1 MINKENYNDL
11 YAFLMVT
18 REGSFT
24 KAAGK
29 LGISQSALSH
39 TIRGL
44 EERLGILLLTR
55 TTRSV
60 STTDAGE
67 LLRKTIGTSFDHI
80 DNELSL
86 LTKLRDT
93 PAGTVRINASSHA
106 IRQILLPKLQ
116 KLTQLYP
123 DINIELTANSGM
135 VDIVAERFDA
145 GVRFGSRV
153 AEGMIAVRIGP
164 DVRMVVVATPEYFE
178 KQGIPYVPQDLTH
191 HQCIGFRLTSQGG
204 VYAWEFEKDDSET
217 KIKIQGQWIFNESYH
232 SVDAVRLGLGLAY
245 IPEDMVQEDLLSGRL
260 VKVLQEYCIQFQGY
274 HLYYPHRRQQSPA
287 LKLVIDTLRS
297 TEFSREKSEDS
308 AEEENKSTQ

>member
-1 MINKENYNDL
+1 MLSKENYNDL

-29 LGISQSALSH
+29 LGVSQSALSH

-44 EERLGILLLTR
+44 EERLGMLLLTR

-60 STTDAGE
+60 SPTEAGE
-67 LLRKTIGTSFDHI
+67 RLRQTISSSFDHI

-86 LTKLRDT
+86 LTKLRDS

-106 IRQILLPKLQ
+106 IRQTLLPKLPQ
-116 KLTQLYP
+116 LTELYP
-123 DINIELTANSGM
+123 DIHIELTANSGM

-164 DVRMVVVATPEYFE
+164 DVKMAVIATPEYFE
-178 KQGIPYVPQDLTH
+178 KNGVPQIPQDLYNH
-191 HQCIGFRLTSQGG
+191 SCIGFRLTTQGG
-204 VYAWEFEKDDSET
+204 IYAWEFEHEGLEI
-217 KIKIQGQWIFNESYH
+217 KIKINGQWVFNESYH
-232 SVDAVRLGLGLAY
+232 SVDAVRLGLGIAY
-245 IPEDMVQEDLLSGRL
+245 IPEDMIEDDLLGGRL
-260 VKVLQEYCIQFQGY
+260 VKVLESYSIQFQGY

-287 LKLVIDTLRS
+287 LKLVIDTLRV
-297 TEFSREKSEDS
+297 
-308 AEEENKSTQ
+308 N

>member
-1 MINKENYNDL
+1 MITKENYNDL

-29 LGISQSALSH
+29 LGVSQSALSH

-44 EERLGILLLTR
+44 EERLGMLLLTR

-60 STTDAGE
+60 SPTEAGE
-67 LLRKTIGTSFDHI
+67 RLRQTISASFDHI

-86 LTKLRDT
+86 LSKLRDT

-116 KLTQLYP
+116 QLTQRYP

-153 AEGMIAVRIGP
+153 AEGMIAVRIGN
-164 DVRMVVVATPEYFE
+164 DVKMAVVATPEYFA
-178 KQGIPYVPQDLTH
+178 KHGQPQSPQELTQH
-191 HQCIGFRLTSQGG
+191 SCIGFRLTTQGG
-204 VYAWEFEKDDSET
+204 IYAWEFEKDGLEI
-217 KIKIQGQWIFNESYH
+217 KIKINGQWVFNESYH
-232 SVDAVRLGLGLAY
+232 SADAVRLGLGIAY
-245 IPEDMVQEDLLSGRL
+245 IPEDMVEDDLRCGRL
-260 VKVLQEYCIQFQGY
+260 IKVLDDYSIQFSGY

-287 LKLVIDTLRS
+287 LRLVIDTLRLND
-297 TEFSREKSEDS
+297 T
-308 AEEENKSTQ
+308 AV

>member
-1 MINKENYNDL
+1 MITKENYNDL

-29 LGISQSALSH
+29 LGVSQSALSH

-44 EERLGILLLTR
+44 EERLGMLLLTR

-60 STTDAGE
+60 STTEAGE
-67 LLRKTIGTSFDHI
+67 RLRQTISASFDHI

-86 LTKLRDT
+86 LSKLRDT

-116 KLTQLYP
+116 QLTQRYP
-123 DINIELTANSGM
+123 DINIELTANNGM

-153 AEGMIAVRIGP
+153 AEGMIAVRIGN
-164 DVRMVVVATPEYFE
+164 DVKMAVVATPEYFA
-178 KQGIPYVPQDLTH
+178 KYGQPQSPQELTQH
-191 HQCIGFRLTSQGG
+191 SCIGFRLTTQGG
-204 VYAWEFEKDDSET
+204 IYAWEFEKDGLEIKM
-217 KIKIQGQWIFNESYH
+217 KINGQWVFNESYH
-232 SVDAVRLGLGLAY
+232 SADAVRLGLGIAY
-245 IPEDMVQEDLLSGRL
+245 IPEDMVEDDLRYGRL
-260 VKVLQEYCIQFQGY
+260 IKVLDEYSIQFSGY

-287 LKLVIDTLRS
+287 LRLVIDTLHL
-297 TEFSREKSEDS
+297 TDT
-308 AEEENKSTQ
+308 AV

>member
-1 MINKENYNDL
+1 MITKENYNDL

-29 LGISQSALSH
+29 LGVSQSALSH

-44 EERLGILLLTR
+44 EERLGMLLLTR

-60 STTDAGE
+60 SPTEAGE
-67 LLRKTIGTSFDHI
+67 RLRQTISASFDHI

-86 LTKLRDT
+86 LSKLRDT

-106 IRQILLPKLQ
+106 IREILLPKLQ
-116 KLTQLYP
+116 QLTQRFP

-153 AEGMIAVRIGP
+153 AEGMIAVRIGN
-164 DVRMVVVATPEYFE
+164 DVKMAVVATPDYFA
-178 KQGIPYVPQDLTH
+178 KHGLPQSPQELTQH
-191 HQCIGFRLTSQGG
+191 SCIGFRLTTQGG
-204 VYAWEFEKDDSET
+204 IYAWEFEKDGLEI
-217 KIKIQGQWIFNESYH
+217 KIKINGQWVFNESYH
-232 SVDAVRLGLGLAY
+232 SVDAVRLGLGIAY
-245 IPEDMVQEDLLSGRL
+245 IPEDMVEDDLRSGRL
-260 VKVLQEYCIQFQGY
+260 IKVLDEYSIQFSGY

-287 LKLVIDTLRS
+287 LRLVIDTLRL
-297 TEFSREKSEDS
+297 TDS
-308 AEEENKSTQ
+308 AI

>member
-1 MINKENYNDL
+1 MITKENYNDL

-29 LGISQSALSH
+29 LGVSQSALSH

-44 EERLGILLLTR
+44 EERLGMLLLTR

-60 STTDAGE
+60 SPTEAGE
-67 LLRKTIGTSFDHI
+67 RLRQTISASFDHI

-86 LTKLRDT
+86 LSKLRDT

-116 KLTQLYP
+116 QLTQRYP

-153 AEGMIAVRIGP
+153 AEGMIAVRIGN
-164 DVRMVVVATPEYFE
+164 DVKMAVVATPEYFA
-178 KQGIPYVPQDLTH
+178 KHGQPQSPQELTQH
-191 HQCIGFRLTSQGG
+191 SCIGFRLTTQGG
-204 VYAWEFEKDDSET
+204 IYAWEFEKDGLEI
-217 KIKIQGQWIFNESYH
+217 KIKINGQWVFNESYH
-232 SVDAVRLGLGLAY
+232 SADAVRLGLGIAY
-245 IPEDMVQEDLLSGRL
+245 IPEDMVEDDLRSGRL
-260 VKVLQEYCIQFQGY
+260 VKVLDDYSIQFSGY

-287 LKLVIDTLRS
+287 LRLVIDTLRL
-297 TEFSREKSEDS
+297 TDT
-308 AEEENKSTQ
+308 AV

>member
-1 MINKENYNDL
+1 MITKENYNDL

-29 LGISQSALSH
+29 LGVSQSALSH

-44 EERLGILLLTR
+44 EERLGMLLLTR

-60 STTDAGE
+60 SPTEAGE
-67 LLRKTIGTSFDHI
+67 RLRQTISASFDHI

-86 LTKLRDT
+86 LSKLRDT
-93 PAGTVRINASSHA
+93 PAGTIRINASSHA

-116 KLTQLYP
+116 QLTQRYP

-153 AEGMIAVRIGP
+153 AEGMIAVRIGN
-164 DVRMVVVATPEYFE
+164 DVKMAVVATPEYFA
-178 KQGIPYVPQDLTH
+178 KHGQPQSPQELTQH
-191 HQCIGFRLTSQGG
+191 SCIGFRLTTQGG
-204 VYAWEFEKDDSET
+204 IYAWEFEKDGLEI
-217 KIKIQGQWIFNESYH
+217 KIKINGQWVFNESYH
-232 SVDAVRLGLGLAY
+232 SADAVRLGLGIAY
-245 IPEDMVQEDLLSGRL
+245 IPEDMVEDDLRCGRL
-260 VKVLQEYCIQFQGY
+260 IKVLDDYSIQFSGY

-287 LKLVIDTLRS
+287 LRLVIDTLRL
-297 TEFSREKSEDS
+297 TDT
-308 AEEENKSTQ
+308 AV

>member
-1 MINKENYNDL
+1 MITKENYNDL

-29 LGISQSALSH
+29 LGVSQSALSH

-44 EERLGILLLTR
+44 EERLGMLLLTR

-60 STTDAGE
+60 STTEAGE
-67 LLRKTIGTSFDHI
+67 RLRQTISASFDHI

-86 LTKLRDT
+86 LSKLRDT

-116 KLTQLYP
+116 QLTQRYP
-123 DINIELTANSGM
+123 DINIELTVNNGM

-153 AEGMIAVRIGP
+153 AEGMIAVRIGN
-164 DVRMVVVATPEYFE
+164 DVKMAVVATPEYFA
-178 KQGIPYVPQDLTH
+178 KHGQPQSPQELTQH
-191 HQCIGFRLTSQGG
+191 SCIGFRLTTQGG
-204 VYAWEFEKDDSET
+204 IYAWEFEKDGLEIKM
-217 KIKIQGQWIFNESYH
+217 KINGQWVFNESYH
-232 SVDAVRLGLGLAY
+232 SADAVRLGLGIAY
-245 IPEDMVQEDLLSGRL
+245 IPEDMVEDDLRYGRL
-260 VKVLQEYCIQFQGY
+260 IKVLDEYSIQFSGY

-287 LKLVIDTLRS
+287 LRLVIDTLRL
-297 TEFSREKSEDS
+297 TDT
-308 AEEENKSTQ
+308 AV

>member
-1 MINKENYNDL
+1 MLSKENYNDL

-29 LGISQSALSH
+29 LGVSQSALSH

-44 EERLGILLLTR
+44 EERLGMLLLTR

-60 STTDAGE
+60 SPTEAGE
-67 LLRKTIGTSFDHI
+67 RLRQTISSSFDHI

-86 LTKLRDT
+86 LTKLRDS

-116 KLTQLYP
+116 QLTQLYP
-123 DINIELTANSGM
+123 DIHIELTANSGM

-145 GVRFGSRV
+145 GVRFGGRV

-164 DVRMVVVATPEYFE
+164 DVNMAVVASPEYFE
-178 KQGIPYVPQDLTH
+178 KNGVPQTPQDLH
-191 HQCIGFRLTSQGG
+191 NHSCIGFRLTTQGG
-204 VYAWEFEKDDSET
+204 IYAWEFEHDGLEV
-217 KIKIQGQWIFNESYH
+217 KIKINGQWVFNESYH
-232 SVDAVRLGLGLAY
+232 SVDAVRLGLGIAY
-245 IPEDMVQEDLLSGRL
+245 IPEGMIEDDLLGGRL
-260 VKVLQEYCIQFQGY
+260 VKVLESYSIQFQGY
-274 HLYYPHRRQQSPA
+274 HLYYPHRRQQPPA
-287 LKLVIDTLRS
+287 LKLVIDTLRV
-297 TEFSREKSEDS
+297 
-308 AEEENKSTQ
+308 N

>member
-1 MINKENYNDL
+1 MITKENYNDL

-29 LGISQSALSH
+29 LGVSQSALSH

-60 STTDAGE
+60 SVTEAGE
-67 LLRKTIGTSFDHI
+67 RLRQTISPNFDQI

-93 PAGTVRINASSHA
+93 PAGTIRINASSHA
-106 IRQILLPKLQ
+106 IRQILLPKL
-116 KLTQLYP
+116 KNLSLLYP
-123 DINIELTANSGM
+123 DVNVELTANSGM

-153 AEGMIAVRIGP
+153 ADGMIAVRIGQ
-164 DVRMVVVATPEYFE
+164 DVNMVVVATPEYFE
-178 KQGIPYVPQDLTH
+178 KNGVPQIPQELTQ
-191 HQCIGFRLTSQGG
+191 HQCIGFRLTTQGG
-204 VYAWEFEKDDSET
+204 IYAWEFVKDGLEI
-217 KIKIQGQWIFNESYH
+217 KIKIQGQWVFNESYH
-232 SVDAVRLGLGLAY
+232 SVDAVRLGLGMAY
-245 IPEDMVQEDLLSGRL
+245 IPEDMVQDDLKQGRL
-260 VKVLQEYCIQFQGY
+260 IKVLEDYSITFPGY

-287 LKLVIDTLRS
+287 LKLVIDTLRV
-297 TEFSREKSEDS
+297 TDDAK
-308 AEEENKSTQ
+308 

>member
-1 MINKENYNDL
+1 MITKENYNDL

-29 LGISQSALSH
+29 LGVSQSALSH
-39 TIRGL
+39 AIRGL
-44 EERLGILLLTR
+44 EERLGMLLLTR

-60 STTDAGE
+60 SPTEAGE
-67 LLRKTIGTSFDHI
+67 RLRQTISASFDHI

-86 LTKLRDT
+86 LSKLRDT

-116 KLTQLYP
+116 QLTQRYP

-153 AEGMIAVRIGP
+153 AEGMIAVRIGN
-164 DVRMVVVATPEYFE
+164 DVKMAVVATPDYFA
-178 KQGIPYVPQDLTH
+178 KHGLPQSPQELTQH
-191 HQCIGFRLTSQGG
+191 ACIGFRLTTHGG
-204 VYAWEFEKDDSET
+204 IYAWEFEKDGLEI
-217 KIKIQGQWIFNESYH
+217 KIKINGQWVFNESYH
-232 SVDAVRLGLGLAY
+232 SVDAVRLGLAIAY
-245 IPEDMVQEDLLSGRL
+245 IPEDMVEDDLRRGDLI
-260 VKVLQEYCIQFQGY
+260 KVLDEYSIQFSGY

-287 LKLVIDTLRS
+287 LMLVIDTLRL
-297 TEFSREKSEDS
+297 TDS
-308 AEEENKSTQ
+308 AM

>member
-1 MINKENYNDL
+1 MLSKENYNDL

-29 LGISQSALSH
+29 LGVSQSALSH
-39 TIRGL
+39 CIRGL
-44 EERLGILLLTR
+44 EERLGMRLLTR

-60 STTDAGE
+60 SPTEAGE
-67 LLRKTIGTSFDHI
+67 QLRQTISSSFDHI

-86 LTKLRDT
+86 LTKLRDS
-93 PAGTVRINASSHA
+93 PAGIVRINASSHA

-116 KLTQLYP
+116 QLTQLYP
-123 DINIELTANSGM
+123 DIHIELTANSGM

-164 DVRMVVVATPEYFE
+164 DVKMAVIATPEYFE
-178 KQGIPYVPQDLTH
+178 KNGVPQIPQDLYNH
-191 HQCIGFRLTSQGG
+191 SCIGFRLTTQGG
-204 VYAWEFEKDDSET
+204 IYAWEFEHEGLQI
-217 KIKIQGQWIFNESYH
+217 KIKINGQWVFNESYH
-232 SVDAVRLGLGLAY
+232 SVDAVRLGLGIAY
-245 IPEDMVQEDLLSGRL
+245 IPEDMIEDDLLCGRL
-260 VKVLQEYCIQFQGY
+260 VKVLEQYSIQFQGY

-287 LKLVIDTLRS
+287 LKLVIDTLRI
-297 TEFSREKSEDS
+297 
-308 AEEENKSTQ
+308 N

>member
-1 MINKENYNDL
+1 MITKENYNDL

-29 LGISQSALSH
+29 LGVSQSALSH

-44 EERLGILLLTR
+44 EERLGMLLLTR

-60 STTDAGE
+60 STTEAGE
-67 LLRKTIGTSFDHI
+67 RLRQTISASFDHI

-86 LTKLRDT
+86 LSKLRDT

-116 KLTQLYP
+116 QLTQRYP

-153 AEGMIAVRIGP
+153 AEGMIAVRIGN
-164 DVRMVVVATPEYFE
+164 DVKMAVVATPEYFA
-178 KQGIPYVPQDLTH
+178 KYGQPQSPQELTQH
-191 HQCIGFRLTSQGG
+191 SCIGFRLTTQGG
-204 VYAWEFEKDDSET
+204 IYAWEFEKDGLEIKM
-217 KIKIQGQWIFNESYH
+217 KINGQWVFNESYH
-232 SVDAVRLGLGLAY
+232 SADAVRFGLGIAY
-245 IPEDMVQEDLLSGRL
+245 IPEDMVEDDLRCGRL
-260 VKVLQEYCIQFQGY
+260 IKVLDEYSIQFSGY

-287 LKLVIDTLRS
+287 LRLVIDTLRL
-297 TEFSREKSEDS
+297 TDT
-308 AEEENKSTQ
+308 AV

>member
-1 MINKENYNDL
+1 MITKENYNDL

-29 LGISQSALSH
+29 LGVSQSALSH
-39 TIRGL
+39 AIRGL
-44 EERLGILLLTR
+44 EERLGMLLLTR

-60 STTDAGE
+60 SPTEAGE
-67 LLRKTIGTSFDHI
+67 RLRQTISASFDHI

-86 LTKLRDT
+86 LSKLRDT

-116 KLTQLYP
+116 QLTQSYP

-153 AEGMIAVRIGP
+153 AEGMIAVRIGN
-164 DVRMVVVATPEYFE
+164 DVKMAVVATPDYFA
-178 KQGIPYVPQDLTH
+178 KHGLPQSPQELTQH
-191 HQCIGFRLTSQGG
+191 ACIGFRLTTHGG
-204 VYAWEFEKDDSET
+204 IYAWAFEKDGLEI
-217 KIKIQGQWIFNESYH
+217 KIKINGQWVFNESYH
-232 SVDAVRLGLGLAY
+232 SVDAVRLGLAIAY
-245 IPEDMVQEDLLSGRL
+245 IPEDMVEDDLRRGDLI
-260 VKVLQEYCIQFQGY
+260 KVLDEYSILFSGY

-287 LKLVIDTLRS
+287 LRLVIDTLRL
-297 TEFSREKSEDS
+297 TDS
-308 AEEENKSTQ
+308 AM

>member
-1 MINKENYNDL
+1 MITKENYNDL

-29 LGISQSALSH
+29 LGVSQSALSH

-44 EERLGILLLTR
+44 EERLGMLLLTR

-60 STTDAGE
+60 STTEAGE
-67 LLRKTIGTSFDHI
+67 RLRQTISASFDHI

-86 LTKLRDT
+86 LSKLRDT

-116 KLTQLYP
+116 QLTQRYP
-123 DINIELTANSGM
+123 DINIELTANNGM

-153 AEGMIAVRIGP
+153 AEGMIAVRIGN
-164 DVRMVVVATPEYFE
+164 DVKMAVVATPEYFA
-178 KQGIPYVPQDLTH
+178 KHGQPQSPQELTQH
-191 HQCIGFRLTSQGG
+191 SCIGFRLTTQGG
-204 VYAWEFEKDDSET
+204 IYAWEFEKDGLEIKM
-217 KIKIQGQWIFNESYH
+217 KINGQWVFNESYH
-232 SVDAVRLGLGLAY
+232 SADAVRLGLGIAY
-245 IPEDMVQEDLLSGRL
+245 IPEDMVEDDLRYGRL
-260 VKVLQEYCIQFQGY
+260 IKVLDEYSIQFSGY

-287 LKLVIDTLRS
+287 LRLVIDTLHL
-297 TEFSREKSEDS
+297 TDT
-308 AEEENKSTQ
+308 AV

>member
-1 MINKENYNDL
+1 MITKENYNDL

-29 LGISQSALSH
+29 LGVSQSALSH

-44 EERLGILLLTR
+44 EERLGMLLLTR

-60 STTDAGE
+60 SPTEAGDR
-67 LLRKTIGTSFDHI
+67 LRQTISSSFDHI

-86 LTKLRDT
+86 LTKLRDS

-106 IRQILLPKLQ
+106 IRQILLPKLE

-153 AEGMIAVRIGP
+153 AEGMIAVRISP
-164 DVRMVVVATPEYFE
+164 DVRMVVVATPEYFA
-178 KQGIPYVPQDLTH
+178 KNGIPEKPQDVTQH
-191 HQCIGFRLTSQGG
+191 NCIGYRLTTQGG
-204 VYAWEFEKDDSET
+204 
-217 KIKIQGQWIFNESYH
+217 
-232 SVDAVRLGLGLAY
+232 Y
-245 IPEDMVQEDLLSGRL
+245 INGS
-260 VKVLQEYCIQFQGY
+260 F
-274 HLYYPHRRQQSPA
+274 
-287 LKLVIDTLRS
+287 
-297 TEFSREKSEDS
+297 
-308 AEEENKSTQ
+308 

>member
-1 MINKENYNDL
+1 MITKENYNDL

-29 LGISQSALSH
+29 LGVSQSALSH

-44 EERLGILLLTR
+44 EERLGMLLLTR

-60 STTDAGE
+60 SPTEAGE
-67 LLRKTIGTSFDHI
+67 RLRQTISASFDHI

-86 LTKLRDT
+86 LSKLRDT

-116 KLTQLYP
+116 QLTQRYP

-153 AEGMIAVRIGP
+153 AEGMIAVRIGN
-164 DVRMVVVATPEYFE
+164 DVKMAVVATPEYFA
-178 KQGIPYVPQDLTH
+178 KHGQPQSPQELTQH
-191 HQCIGFRLTSQGG
+191 SCIGFRLTTQGG
-204 VYAWEFEKDDSET
+204 IYAWEFEKDGLEI
-217 KIKIQGQWIFNESYH
+217 KIKINGQWVFNESYH
-232 SVDAVRLGLGLAY
+232 SADAVRLGLGIAY
-245 IPEDMVQEDLLSGRL
+245 IPEDMVEDDLRCGRL
-260 VKVLQEYCIQFQGY
+260 IKVLDDYSIQFSGY

-287 LKLVIDTLRS
+287 LRLVIDTLRL
-297 TEFSREKSEDS
+297 TDT
-308 AEEENKSTQ
+308 AV

>member
-1 MINKENYNDL
+1 MITKENYNDL

-29 LGISQSALSH
+29 LGVSQSALSH

-44 EERLGILLLTR
+44 EERLGMLLLTR

-60 STTDAGE
+60 SPTEAGE
-67 LLRKTIGTSFDHI
+67 RLRQTISASFDRI

-86 LTKLRDT
+86 LSKLRDT

-116 KLTQLYP
+116 QLTQHYP

-153 AEGMIAVRIGP
+153 AEGMVAVRIGN
-164 DVRMVVVATPEYFE
+164 DVKMAVVATPDYFA
-178 KQGIPYVPQDLTH
+178 KHGLPQSPQELTQH
-191 HQCIGFRLTSQGG
+191 SCIGFRLTTQGG
-204 VYAWEFEKDDSET
+204 IYAWEFEKDGLEI
-217 KIKIQGQWIFNESYH
+217 KIKINGQWVFNESYH
-232 SVDAVRLGLGLAY
+232 SVDAVRLGLGIAY
-245 IPEDMVQEDLLSGRL
+245 IPEDMVEDDLRNGRL
-260 VKVLQEYCIQFQGY
+260 IKVLDEYSIQFSGY

-287 LKLVIDTLRS
+287 LRLVIDTLRL
-297 TEFSREKSEDS
+297 TDS
-308 AEEENKSTQ
+308 AM

>member
-1 MINKENYNDL
+1 MITKENYNDL

-29 LGISQSALSH
+29 LGVSQSALSH

-44 EERLGILLLTR
+44 EERLGMLLLTR

-60 STTDAGE
+60 STTEAGE
-67 LLRKTIGTSFDHI
+67 RLRQTISASFDHI

-86 LTKLRDT
+86 LSKLRDT

-116 KLTQLYP
+116 QLTQRYP
-123 DINIELTANSGM
+123 DINIELTANNGM

-153 AEGMIAVRIGP
+153 AEGMIAVRIGN
-164 DVRMVVVATPEYFE
+164 DVKMAVVATPEYFV
-178 KQGIPYVPQDLTH
+178 KHGQPQSPQELTQH
-191 HQCIGFRLTSQGG
+191 SCIGFRLTTQGG
-204 VYAWEFEKDDSET
+204 IYAWEFEKDGLEIKM
-217 KIKIQGQWIFNESYH
+217 KINGQWVFNESYH
-232 SVDAVRLGLGLAY
+232 SADAVRLGLGIAY
-245 IPEDMVQEDLLSGRL
+245 IPEDMVEDDLHCGRL
-260 VKVLQEYCIQFQGY
+260 IKVLDEYSIQFSGY

-287 LKLVIDTLRS
+287 LRLVIDTLRL
-297 TEFSREKSEDS
+297 TDT
-308 AEEENKSTQ
+308 AV

>member
-1 MINKENYNDL
+1 MITKENYNDL

-29 LGISQSALSH
+29 LGVSQSALSH

-44 EERLGILLLTR
+44 EERLGMLLLTR

-60 STTDAGE
+60 SPTEAGE
-67 LLRKTIGTSFDHI
+67 RLRQTISASFDHI

-86 LTKLRDT
+86 LSKLRDT

-116 KLTQLYP
+116 QLTQRYP

-153 AEGMIAVRIGP
+153 AEGMIAVRIGN
-164 DVRMVVVATPEYFE
+164 DVKMAVVATPEYFA
-178 KQGIPYVPQDLTH
+178 KHGQPQSPQELTQH
-191 HQCIGFRLTSQGG
+191 SCIGFRLTTQGG
-204 VYAWEFEKDDSET
+204 IYAWEFEKDGLEI
-217 KIKIQGQWIFNESYH
+217 KIKINGQWVFNESYH
-232 SVDAVRLGLGLAY
+232 SADAVRLGLGIAY
-245 IPEDMVQEDLLSGRL
+245 IPEDMIEDDLRCGRL
-260 VKVLQEYCIQFQGY
+260 IKVLDDYSIQFSGY

-287 LKLVIDTLRS
+287 LRLVIDTLRLND
-297 TEFSREKSEDS
+297 T
-308 AEEENKSTQ
+308 AV

>member
-1 MINKENYNDL
+1 MITKENYNDL

-29 LGISQSALSH
+29 LGVSQSALSH

-44 EERLGILLLTR
+44 EERLGMLLLTR

-60 STTDAGE
+60 SPTEAGE
-67 LLRKTIGTSFDHI
+67 RLRQTISASFDHI

-86 LTKLRDT
+86 LSKLRDT

-116 KLTQLYP
+116 QLTQRYP

-153 AEGMIAVRIGP
+153 AEGMIAVRIGN
-164 DVRMVVVATPEYFE
+164 DVKMAVVATPEYFA
-178 KQGIPYVPQDLTH
+178 KHGQPQSPQELTQH
-191 HQCIGFRLTSQGG
+191 SCIGFRLTTQGG
-204 VYAWEFEKDDSET
+204 IYAWEFEKDGLEIKM
-217 KIKIQGQWIFNESYH
+217 KINGQWVFNESYH
-232 SVDAVRLGLGLAY
+232 SADAVRLGLGIAY
-245 IPEDMVQEDLLSGRL
+245 IPEDMVEDDLRSGRL
-260 VKVLQEYCIQFQGY
+260 VKVLDDYSIQFSGY

-287 LKLVIDTLRS
+287 LRLVIDTLRL
-297 TEFSREKSEDS
+297 TDT
-308 AEEENKSTQ
+308 AV

>member
-1 MINKENYNDL
+1 MITKENYNDL

-29 LGISQSALSH
+29 LGVSQSALSH

-44 EERLGILLLTR
+44 EERLGMLLLTR

-60 STTDAGE
+60 SPTEAGE
-67 LLRKTIGTSFDHI
+67 RLKQTIGASFDHI

-93 PAGTVRINASSHA
+93 PAGNIRINASNHA
-106 IRQILLPKLQ
+106 IRYVLLPKLKQ
-116 KLTQLYP
+116 LTKLYP
-123 DINIELTANSGM
+123 DINIELSAHSGM

-153 AEGMIAVRIGP
+153 AEGMIAVRISP
-164 DVRMVVVATPEYFE
+164 DVKMAVVATPEYLA
-178 KQGIPYVPQDLTH
+178 QNGIPKKPQDVTQH
-191 HQCIGFRLTSQGG
+191 NCIGYRLTTQGG
-204 VYAWEFEKDDSET
+204 LYQWEFLVEGIETKVKISGQWVFNDSEL
-217 KIKIQGQWIFNESYH
+217 IA
-232 SVDAVRLGLGLAY
+232 DAVLAGEGLAY
-245 IPEDMVQEDLLSGRL
+245 IPEELIQDSLLQGRL
-260 VKVLQEYCIQFQGY
+260 VKVLDEYAIAYSGF

-287 LKLVIDTLRS
+287 LKLVIDTLRM
-297 TEFSREKSEDS
+297 
-308 AEEENKSTQ
+308 

>member
-1 MINKENYNDL
+1 MAMTKENYNDL

-29 LGISQSALSH
+29 LGVSQSALSH
-39 TIRGL
+39 SIRGL
-44 EERLGILLLTR
+44 EERLGMLLLTR

-60 STTDAGE
+60 SVTEAGE
-67 LLRKTIGTSFDHI
+67 RLRQTISSSFDHI

-86 LTKLRDT
+86 LSKLRDT

-153 AEGMIAVRIGP
+153 AEGMIAVRIGN
-164 DVRMVVVATPEYFE
+164 DVKMAVVATPEYFA
-178 KQGIPYVPQDLTH
+178 KHGTPQTPQDLYN
-191 HQCIGFRLTSQGG
+191 HQCIGFRLTTQGG
-204 VYAWEFEKDDSET
+204 IYTWEFKQDSLDV
-217 KIKIQGQWIFNESYH
+217 KIKIQGQWVFNESYH
-232 SVDAVRLGLGLAY
+232 SVDAVRLGLGVAY
-245 IPEDMVQEDLLSGRL
+245 IPEDMIEDDLAQRHLL
-260 VKVLQEYCIQFQGY
+260 KVLDEYSIQFQGY

-287 LKLVIDTLRS
+287 LKLVIEHLRLYLP
-297 TEFSREKSEDS
+297 EPI
-308 AEEENKSTQ
+308 

>member
-1 MINKENYNDL
+1 MITKENYNDL

-29 LGISQSALSH
+29 LGVSQSALSH

-44 EERLGILLLTR
+44 EERLGMLLLTR

-60 STTDAGE
+60 SPTEAGE
-67 LLRKTIGTSFDHI
+67 RLRQTISASFDHI

-86 LTKLRDT
+86 LSKLRDT

-116 KLTQLYP
+116 QLTQRYP

-153 AEGMIAVRIGP
+153 AEGMIAVRIGN
-164 DVRMVVVATPEYFE
+164 DVKMAVVATPEYFA
-178 KQGIPYVPQDLTH
+178 KHGQPQSPQELTQH
-191 HQCIGFRLTSQGG
+191 SCIGFRLTTQGG
-204 VYAWEFEKDDSET
+204 IYAWEFEKDGLEI
-217 KIKIQGQWIFNESYH
+217 KIKINGQWVFNESYH
-232 SVDAVRLGLGLAY
+232 SADAVQLGLGIAY
-245 IPEDMVQEDLLSGRL
+245 IPEDMIEDDLRCGRL
-260 VKVLQEYCIQFQGY
+260 VKVLDDYSIQFSGY

-287 LKLVIDTLRS
+287 LRLVIDALRL
-297 TEFSREKSEDS
+297 TDT
-308 AEEENKSTQ
+308 AV

>member
-1 MINKENYNDL
+1 
-11 YAFLMVT
+11 MVT

-29 LGISQSALSH
+29 LGVSQSALSH

-44 EERLGILLLTR
+44 EERLGMLLLTR

-60 STTDAGE
+60 SPTEAGE
-67 LLRKTIGTSFDHI
+67 RLRQTISSSFDHI

-86 LTKLRDT
+86 LTKLRDS

-116 KLTQLYP
+116 QLTQLYP
-123 DINIELTANSGM
+123 DIHIELTANSGM

-145 GVRFGSRV
+145 GVRFGGRV

-164 DVRMVVVATPEYFE
+164 DVNMAVVASPEYFE
-178 KQGIPYVPQDLTH
+178 KNGVPQTPQDLH
-191 HQCIGFRLTSQGG
+191 NHSCIGFRLTTQGG
-204 VYAWEFEKDDSET
+204 IYAWEFEHDGLEV
-217 KIKIQGQWIFNESYH
+217 KIKINGQWVFNESYH
-232 SVDAVRLGLGLAY
+232 SVDAVRLGLGIAY
-245 IPEDMVQEDLLSGRL
+245 IPEDMIEDDLLGGRL
-260 VKVLQEYCIQFQGY
+260 VKVLESYSIQFQGY

-287 LKLVIDTLRS
+287 LKLVIDTLRV
-297 TEFSREKSEDS
+297 
-308 AEEENKSTQ
+308 N

>member
-1 MINKENYNDL
+1 MITKENYNDL

-29 LGISQSALSH
+29 LGVSQSALSH

-44 EERLGILLLTR
+44 EERLGMLLLTR

-60 STTDAGE
+60 SPTEAGE
-67 LLRKTIGTSFDHI
+67 RLRQTISASFDHI

-86 LTKLRDT
+86 LSKLRDT

-116 KLTQLYP
+116 QLTQRYP

-153 AEGMIAVRIGP
+153 AEGMIAVRIGN
-164 DVRMVVVATPEYFE
+164 DVKMAVVATPEYFA
-178 KQGIPYVPQDLTH
+178 KHGQPQSPQELTQH
-191 HQCIGFRLTSQGG
+191 SCIGFRLTTQGG
-204 VYAWEFEKDDSET
+204 IYAWEFEKDGLEIKM
-217 KIKIQGQWIFNESYH
+217 KINGQWVFNESYH
-232 SVDAVRLGLGLAY
+232 SADAVRLGLGIAY
-245 IPEDMVQEDLLSGRL
+245 IPEDMVEDDLRCGRL
-260 VKVLQEYCIQFQGY
+260 VKVLDDYSIQFSGY

-287 LKLVIDTLRS
+287 LRLVIDTLRL
-297 TEFSREKSEDS
+297 TDT
-308 AEEENKSTQ
+308 AA

>member
-1 MINKENYNDL
+1 MITKENYNDL

-29 LGISQSALSH
+29 LGVSQSALSH

-44 EERLGILLLTR
+44 EERLGMLLLTR

-60 STTDAGE
+60 SPTEAGE
-67 LLRKTIGTSFDHI
+67 RLRQTISASFDHI

-86 LTKLRDT
+86 LSKLRDT

-116 KLTQLYP
+116 QLTQRYP

-153 AEGMIAVRIGP
+153 AEGMIAVRIGN
-164 DVRMVVVATPEYFE
+164 DVKMAVVATPEYFA
-178 KQGIPYVPQDLTH
+178 KHGQPQSPQELTQH
-191 HQCIGFRLTSQGG
+191 SCIGFRLTTQGG
-204 VYAWEFEKDDSET
+204 IYAWEFEKDGLEI
-217 KIKIQGQWIFNESYH
+217 KIKINGQWVFNESYH
-232 SVDAVRLGLGLAY
+232 SADAVRLGLGIAY
-245 IPEDMVQEDLLSGRL
+245 IPEDMIEDDLRCGRL
-260 VKVLQEYCIQFQGY
+260 VKVLDDFSIQFSGY

-287 LKLVIDTLRS
+287 LRLVIDTLRL
-297 TEFSREKSEDS
+297 TDT
-308 AEEENKSTQ
+308 AV

>member
-1 MINKENYNDL
+1 MLSKENYNDL

-29 LGISQSALSH
+29 LGVSQSALSH

-44 EERLGILLLTR
+44 EERLGMLLLTR

-60 STTDAGE
+60 SPTEAGE
-67 LLRKTIGTSFDHI
+67 RLRQTISSSFDHI

-86 LTKLRDT
+86 LTKLRDS

-116 KLTQLYP
+116 QLTQLYP
-123 DINIELTANSGM
+123 DIHIELTANSGM

-153 AEGMIAVRIGP
+153 ADGMIAVRIGP
-164 DVRMVVVATPEYFE
+164 DVNMAVVASPEYFE
-178 KQGIPYVPQDLTH
+178 KNGVPQTPQDLH
-191 HQCIGFRLTSQGG
+191 NHSCIGFRLTTQGG
-204 VYAWEFEKDDSET
+204 IYAWEFEHDGLEV
-217 KIKIQGQWIFNESYH
+217 KIKINGQWVFNESYH
-232 SVDAVRLGLGLAY
+232 SVDAVRLGLGIAY
-245 IPEDMVQEDLLSGRL
+245 IPEDMIEDDLLGGRL
-260 VKVLQEYCIQFQGY
+260 VKVLESYSIQFQGY

-287 LKLVIDTLRS
+287 LKLVIDTLRV
-297 TEFSREKSEDS
+297 
-308 AEEENKSTQ
+308 N